1 MSDGG
6 RARWRRRFRPTT
18 EREVRFAWRRR
29 FRPTTEREVRFAK
42 LTVKLLLAAEVK
54 QDATVQLCELRCD
67 SLPLQVVSQII
78 ARMVAGIE
86 NDAREPHEILADG
99 AEHFVNGEWWAEF
112 TAVFGPE
119 PEAFWCGDPDFDR
132 FEYELERL
140 DYRLP

>member
-99 AEHFVNGEWWAEF
+99 AEHFVDDEWWAEF
-112 TAVFGPE
+112 TALFGPE
-119 PEAFWCGDPDFDR
+119 PEAFGCGDPDFDR
-132 FEYELERL
+132 FE
-140 DYRLP
+140 

>member
-6 RARWRRRFRPTT
+6 RAR
-18 EREVRFAWRRR
+18 WRRR

-99 AEHFVNGEWWAEF
+99 AEHFVDDEWWAEF
-112 TAVFGPE
+112 EKETKRLGRE
-119 PEAFWCGDPDFDR
+119 E
-132 FEYELERL
+132 ERESE
-140 DYRLP
+140 RRRKVEMKGVAWVVI

>member
-42 LTVKLLLAAEVK
+42 LTVKLLLAAEVL
-54 QDATVQLCELRCD
+54 QNATVQWCAFQGYD
-67 SLPLQVVSQII
+67 YPLQVVSQKI
-78 ARMVAGIE
+78 ARMVAGLE

-99 AEHFVNGEWWAEF
+99 AEHFVDDEWWAEF
-112 TAVFGPE
+112 KALFGPE

-140 DYRLP
+140 DSRLP

>member
-42 LTVKLLLAAEVK
+42 LTVKLLFAAEVK

-67 SLPLQVVSQII
+67 SLPLQVFSQII

-99 AEHFVNGEWWAEF
+99 AEHFVDDEWWAEF
-112 TAVFGPE
+112 TALFGPE
-119 PEAFWCGDPDFDR
+119 PEVFGLEPEAFWWGDPR
-132 FEYELERL
+132 FWRV
-140 DYRLP
+140 

>member
-29 FRPTTEREVRFAK
+29 FLPTTEREVRFAK

-54 QDATVQLCELRCD
+54 QDATGQLCELRCD

-86 NDAREPHEILADG
+86 NDAREPHEILASG
-99 AEHFVNGEWWAEF
+99 AEHFIDDAWWEEF
-112 TAVFGPE
+112 EAWWLE
-119 PEAFWCGDPDFDR
+119 PEDFCCGDPDFGRARDC
-132 FEYELERL
+132 E
-140 DYRLP
+140 

>member
-18 EREVRFAWRRR
+18 DREVRFAWRRR

-78 ARMVAGIE
+78 ARMVAGLE

-99 AEHFVNGEWWAEF
+99 AEHFVDDEWWAEF
-112 TAVFGPE
+112 TAWFCE
-119 PEAFWCGDPDFDR
+119 PEAFCWGNPDFWR
-132 FEYELERL
+132 E
-140 DYRLP
+140 

>member
-6 RARWRRRFRPTT
+6 RARWRRRFRPTAD
-18 EREVRFAWRRR
+18 REV
-29 FRPTTEREVRFAK
+29 PTTEREVRFAK

-67 SLPLQVVSQII
+67 SLSLQVVSQII

-99 AEHFVNGEWWAEF
+99 AEHFVDDEWWAEF
-112 TAVFGPE
+112 TALFGPE

-132 FEYELERL
+132 FEDELERL

>member
-6 RARWRRRFRPTT
+6 RARWRRLFRPTK
-18 EREVRFAWRRR
+18 
-29 FRPTTEREVRFAK
+29 REVRFAK

-67 SLPLQVVSQII
+67 SLTLQVVSQII
-78 ARMVAGIE
+78 ARMVAGLE

-99 AEHFVNGEWWAEF
+99 VEPFVDAEWWAEF
-112 TAVFGPE
+112 TALLGPE
-119 PEAFWCGDPDFDR
+119 PEGFWCGGPDFDR

>member
-6 RARWRRRFRPTT
+6 RAR
-18 EREVRFAWRRR
+18 WRRR

-99 AEHFVNGEWWAEF
+99 AEHFVDDEWWAEF
-112 TAVFGPE
+112 TALFGPE

-140 DYRLP
+140 DYPVP

>member
-18 EREVRFAWRRR
+18 EREVRFA
-29 FRPTTEREVRFAK
+29 K
-42 LTVKLLLAAEVK
+42 LTVKLVLAAEVK
-54 QDATVQLCELRCD
+54 QNATIQLCELRCD

-99 AEHFVNGEWWAEF
+99 AEHFVDHEWWAEF
-112 TAVFGPE
+112 TPLFGPE
-119 PEAFWCGDPDFDR
+119 PEAFCCGDPDFDR